1 MTSVPQASNKM
12 RSAMSTRR
20 LLTVFAHLR
29 ASRRGNVMMIAAF
42 ALIPLTFA
50 VGMGVDYSRAAR
62 LQTKLNALA
71 DAAALAAVTKPM
83 MSQTPTAA
91 GTASYNM
98 WYQQAA
104 GSEGMLTSYAKTR
117 STSSSTTSYTSDDGT
132 FKVTITDTNTN
143 GLNRT
148 ATVTWHAASKNRLAS
163 ILGMASIEI
172 GGTAAATSKQAPNID
187 FYMMLDTSP
196 SMLLPA
202 TSAGLNQMTAAT
214 NGCAFACHQ
223 TSTTSSDPGGTQKV
237 NGVYQD
243 YYAVARSLTPTVQL
257 RTDLVSDAVSNLTTV
272 ATATSANNGAVY
284 RMGLADFDYMYR
296 QLWPTIPI
304 SGFNVD
310 SDLARVKTHVTDAQV
325 LAYCRNNQRIC
336 NTGDNDTGTN
346 FTAAFTGA
354 LATLPLAPGNG
365 TNVVGDT
372 PQAILFLI
380 TDGMRDELSG
390 TSRIMG
396 PVPTSLCDSIKAR
409 GVRIAVLYTK
419 YLPESASDSW
429 SVNNV
434 KTPYLTPPDK
444 ISPALQTCA
453 SSGLYYEVTTDDDI
467 SAALAALFNKAIAT
481 ARLSQ

>member
-1 MTSVPQASNKM
+1 MTIRGTSSFIK
-12 RSAMSTRR
+12 R
-20 LLTVFAHLR
+20 LCAN
-29 ASRRGNVMMIAAF
+29 RRGNVMMIAAF
-42 ALIPLTFA
+42 SIVPLTFA
-50 VGMGVDYSRAAR
+50 VGMGVDYARAAR

-98 WYQQAA
+98 WYKQAT
-104 GSEGMLTSYAKTR
+104 GSEGMLTNYATAAT
-117 STSSSTTSYTSDDGT
+117 TSSSTTTYTKNDGT
-132 FKVTITDTNTN
+132 FIVSIVDTNTN

-148 ATVTWHAASKNRLAS
+148 ATVTWHAASRNWFS
-163 ILGMASIEI
+163 GILGSPSIEI
-172 GGTAAATSKQAPNID
+172 GGTSAATSKQAPNID

-202 TSAGLNQMTAAT
+202 TSAGLNQMTTAT
-214 NGCAFACHQ
+214 GGCAFACHQ
-223 TSTTSSDPGGTQKV
+223 TSTTSTDPGHTQMV

-243 YYAVARSLTPTVQL
+243 YYAVARGLSPTVQL

-272 ATATSANNGAVY
+272 ATTTAASNGAVY

-296 QLWPTIPI
+296 QLWPTAPI

-310 SDLARVKTHVTDAQV
+310 SNLTRVKSHVADAQV
-325 LAYCRNNQRIC
+325 LPYCRNNQRVC
-336 NTGDNDTGTN
+336 NTSDNDTGTN

-354 LATLPLAPGNG
+354 LATLPLVPGNG
-365 TNVVGDT
+365 TNVTGDT

-390 TSRIMG
+390 GSRLMG
-396 PVPTSLCDSIKAR
+396 PLPSTLCDSIKAR

-429 SVNNV
+429 SVTNV
-434 KTPYLTPPDK
+434 KTPYLTSPDK
-444 ISPALQTCA
+444 ISPALLSCA